1 MATDPVCGMY
11 VDERTAELKLIRES
25 RTYYFCST
33 RCLHEFSQPERELAS
48 LRRKLVVGWPL
59 SLLVI
64 WLTYAYHFPN
74 WPWVAFG
81 LASVVQFYPGLQFFR
96 STLDAIRARNWNMD
110 VLIAVGTTVAYLYS
124 AAALVLPRSFPQAFY
139 FDASSLIVTLILTGN
154 YLEHLTRERARGALR
169 KLKELLPT
177 TAFVI
182 RNGAEVEIPISEV
195 LVGDR
200 LRVRPGAY
208 FPTDG
213 TILEGRSS
221 AIEAVLTGESLP
233 VEKGPGSAVIA
244 GAVNG
249 EGLLV
254 VEAKKVGE
262 DTFLAQISQMVAE
275 AETSRVP
282 LQQLADRIAA
292 IFVPVVFVL
301 AVGASL
307 GWLFFGV
314 GLTVSLL
321 VFVSVVI
328 TACPCAFGIAT
339 PAALVVGTG
348 RAADEGILFK
358 GRDSLERASRVDVV
372 LSDKTGTLTRGQP
385 SMTDVLP
392 APGITETELLA
403 LVGGVEAGSEH
414 PLAKAVVEGVRER
427 GITTLGVE
435 DVRADPGN
443 GVRAIVSGV
452 PVAVLQGRAVREAG
466 IELGGLNS
474 AAERLTNEGKAWSV
488 VVRGGSSIGLLGFFD
503 QVAPG
508 VADSVRALAQDG
520 IAVVMVTGDHEVAAR
535 AVARQVGILEVHSG
549 MTPRG
554 KLAEIREHQSKGE
567 RVAFV
572 GDGINDA
579 PALSA
584 ADLGIA
590 VGAGTDVARE
600 AGGVVL
606 IRSDFRGVALALRV
620 GRRTVRK
627 VRSNLLWA
635 LGYNALLLPVA
646 MGVLVPVFGLGM
658 YRVLPITGALAM
670 ALSSTSVVLN
680 SVSLR
685 WISLGPVS
693 RTTGR
698 AGDTQLA

>member
-1 MATDPVCGMY
+1 MATDPVCGMF
-11 VDERTAELKLIRES
+11 VEERTSELKLVREN

-33 RCLHEFSQPERELAS
+33 RCLREFSQPERELAR
-48 LRRKLVVGWPL
+48 LRVKLAIGWPL
-59 SLLVI
+59 SVLIIV
-64 WLTYAYHFPN
+64 LTYAYHFPD
-74 WPWVAFG
+74 WPWVAFA

-96 STLDAIRARNWNMD
+96 STADALRARSWNMD
-110 VLIAVGTTVAYLYS
+110 VLIAVGTTVACLYS
-124 AAALVLPRSFPQAFY
+124 AAALFLPRSLPQAFY
-139 FDASSLIVTLILTGN
+139 FDASSLIITLILTGN

-177 TAFVI
+177 TASVI
-182 RNGAEVEIPISEV
+182 RNGIETEVPVSEV

-200 LRVRPGAY
+200 FRVRPGAY

-221 AIEAVLTGESLP
+221 AVEAVLTGESLP
-233 VEKGPGSAVIA
+233 VEKGPGSPVIA

-249 EGLLV
+249 EGLLLI
-254 VEAKKVGE
+254 EANKVGE
-262 DTFLAQISQMVAE
+262 DTFLAQIGQLVAE

-307 GWLFFGV
+307 GWFLFGV

-348 RAADEGILFK
+348 RAANEGILFK
-358 GRDSLERASRVDVV
+358 GRDSLERASTVDVV
-372 LSDKTGTLTRGQP
+372 LTDKTGTLTRGLP
-385 SMTDVLP
+385 ALTDIIP
-392 APGITETELLA
+392 APGVTEVELLA
-403 LVGGVEAGSEH
+403 LAGGIEAGSEH

-427 GITTLGVE
+427 HVQTIRVE
-435 DVRADPGN
+435 DTRADPGK
-443 GVRAIVSGV
+443 GVRATVSGV

-466 IELGGLNS
+466 IDLGGMSS
-474 AAERLTNEGKAWSV
+474 AADRLAAEGKAWSV
-488 VVRGGSSIGLLGFFD
+488 VVRDGRSIGLLGFFD
-503 QVAPG
+503 DVAPG

-520 IAVVMVTGDHEVAAR
+520 IAVVMVTGDHEAAAR
-535 AVARQVGILEVHSG
+535 AVAGQVGILEVHSG
-549 MTPRG
+549 MTPQD
-554 KLAEIREHQSKGE
+554 KLGQIRVHQSKGE
-567 RVAFV
+567 RVAYV

-579 PALSA
+579 PALAA

-590 VGAGTDVARE
+590 IGAGTDVARE

-627 VRSNLLWA
+627 VRGNLLWA
-635 LGYNALLLPVA
+635 LGYNAILLPVA

-658 YRVLPITGALAM
+658 YEVLPITGALAM

-680 SVSLR
+680 SISLRWVSLR
-685 WISLGPVS
+685 
-693 RTTGR
+693 
-698 AGDTQLA
+698 